1 MLRHA
6 LACHERADGPG
17 CAASAPTLAAL
28 GRCATDRRRAEEAE
42 ACFRHALGVDE
53 AAARET
59 LRLFATR
66 SAQQS
71 TSTYVRAGDFLHP
84 RSASHLAAIAA
95 SRLRVN
101 GRTQAEALLHAA
113 LDAAAAASAVPLA
126 ARVRLGTDDPL
137 QEDDERAS
145 FARHDA
151 DPGEILNRLG
161 LLYSHQ
167 GRFEEAAQRFERAI
181 ALGAARMRAASR
193 DAEGPEASDF
203 LQTKKASEAA
213 NGEEGET
220 RARRP
225 VRTTKPDDEVFR
237 PGRAKFVGA

>member
-59 LRLFATR
+59 LR

-126 ARVRLGTDDPL
+126 AR
-137 QEDDERAS
+137 AS
-145 FARHDA
+145 
-151 DPGEILNRLG
+151 
-161 LLYSHQ
+161 
-167 GRFEEAAQRFERAI
+167 
-181 ALGAARMRAASR
+181 
-193 DAEGPEASDF
+193 
-203 LQTKKASEAA
+203 
-213 NGEEGET
+213 
-220 RARRP
+220 
-225 VRTTKPDDEVFR
+225 V
-237 PGRAKFVGA
+237 